1 VHKITNSIKSQF
13 MTIYTRTDEGQL
25 AAYSPSSVLPRKLRS
40 LLKVIDGKTPVSVY
54 NDSLKAFGD
63 VEGVL
68 TSLEMAGLI
77 RPIAQSQQ
85 YTPAAVVP
93 ETASPAAT
101 MVWGNTDTRQPSA
114 PMSRT
119 FRSTGSAGQNSQ
131 VGFAP
136 SNTAAYVSGPAR
148 AQALGRAVDLMS
160 NFVLTYAPE
169 QSFMVLKE
177 LEELTDLEQLAVT
190 LGGYEMLMAHLG
202 PVAQEHLLLVKQI
215 LRENL

>member
-1 VHKITNSIKSQF
+1 
-13 MTIYTRTDEGQL
+13 MTIYTRTEEGQL

-68 TSLEMAGLI
+68 TSLQMAGLI
-77 RPIAQSQQ
+77 RAVTQMPSYVPDMVSPVTA
-85 YTPAAVVP
+85 PVAANVG
-93 ETASPAAT
+93 
-101 MVWGNTDTRQPSA
+101 WGNSESYQA
-114 PMSRT
+114 PGPASQIFGHSGLKGANT
-119 FRSTGSAGQNSQ
+119 Q
-131 VGFAP
+131 VGFSP
-136 SNTAAYVSGPAR
+136 SNTTIAMESNPAR
-148 AQALGRAVDLMS
+148 SQALGRAVDLMS

-202 PVAQEHLLLVKQI
+202 PIAQEHILLVKQI
-215 LRENL
+215 LRDSL

>member
-1 VHKITNSIKSQF
+1 
-13 MTIYTRTDEGQL
+13 MTIYTRTEEGQL

-114 PMSRT
+114 PMSQT
-119 FRSTGSAGQNSQ
+119 FRSTGSAGQI
-131 VGFAP
+131 
-136 SNTAAYVSGPAR
+136 R
-148 AQALGRAVDLMS
+148 
-160 NFVLTYAPE
+160 
-169 QSFMVLKE
+169 K
-177 LEELTDLEQLAVT
+177 
-190 LGGYEMLMAHLG
+190 
-202 PVAQEHLLLVKQI
+202 
-215 LRENL
+215 